1 MDPAASWILR
11 LGLAALFGTAAVHK
25 LRDLGAF
32 TDTLRDHRI
41 LPDGVVDPAAPLL
54 PVLELAVAVAL
65 LIPAS
70 ASAGGLG
77 ALSLLVVYSVVIA
90 TNLARGRRHIDCG
103 CMGPAHR
110 QPLSG
115 WLLARNAVLAAA
127 AAGAAVPC
135 AQRPLGWID
144 ALSIAGGLCVVA
156 LLHHAIGG
164 LAALAPSLD
173 RLRSAS

>member
-11 LGLAALFGTAAVHK
+11 LGMAALLGAAAVHK

-32 TDTLRDHRI
+32 TETLRDHRI
-41 LPDGVVDPAAPLL
+41 LPDGLVRPAAPLV
-54 PVLELAVAVAL
+54 PALELAAAVAL
-65 LIPAS
+65 LIPMS
-70 ASAGGLG
+70 ARAGGLG
-77 ALSLLVVYSVVIA
+77 ALCLLAAYSTAIA

-115 WLLARNAVLAAA
+115 WLLARNALFAAA
-127 AAGAAVPC
+127 AVGATMPTTARTLDWV
-135 AQRPLGWID
+135 D
-144 ALSIAGGLCVVA
+144 ALSIAGGVCVVA
-156 LLHHAIGG
+156 LLHQAISG

-173 RLRSAS
+173 RLRGTS